1 MSAASTESLVVEYLE
16 CAARHGT
23 AKTSRVANA
32 VAGKLAT
39 IYRELRKRGG
49 RPSLISLLR
58 DEDPSVRCWA
68 AAHALEFSPDEG
80 VAVLEA
86 LAAGPTG
93 PLRANASMPLR
104 EWRAGRLTF
113 P

>member
-1 MSAASTESLVVEYLE
+1 MSAASTESLIAEYRQY
-16 CAARHGT
+16 AARHGS
-23 AKTSRVANA
+23 AKTSRIANA
-32 VAGKLAT
+32 AAEKLAA
-39 IYRELRKRGG
+39 IYRELRERGE
-49 RPSLISLLR
+49 RPSLMPLLG
-58 DEDPSVRCWA
+58 DTDLSVRSWA

-86 LAAGPTG
+86 LAAAAPG
-93 PLRANASMPLR
+93 PLRANASMTLR

>member
-1 MSAASTESLVVEYLE
+1 MSTASTEALVSEYREL
-16 CAARHGT
+16 AARHGR

-32 VAGKLAT
+32 AAKKLAT
-39 IYRELRKRGG
+39 IYRELRERGE
-49 RPSLISLLR
+49 RSSLVPLLG
-58 DEDPSVRCWA
+58 DADPWVRCWA

-86 LAAGPTG
+86 LAAGAPG
-93 PLRANASMPLR
+93 ALRANATMTLR